1 MISLQKYR
9 EYLGDYLK
17 KYHNISDLKS
27 FFKCL
32 NPEHEDNHPSMMYTN
47 KYNICKCFACGASYN
62 IFSLIAQDYHLTDFK
77 DQLNKLKELYL
88 GYVPK
93 VEEYEEIDEPLKDY
107 TNYYELCFKNRFKT
121 NYLETRGIH
130 EPLLQKYHIGFDENK
145 KRMIF
150 PIHKNC
156 YFARSVEGK
165 EKYKSKGRSD
175 IWNRKVLENSTEKT
189 IIYVTESIIDALS
202 IEEVAPE
209 LKTISINGVGNI
221 MNFAKILNDMNYK
234 GTVIISFDKDNAGIT
249 ASKNLKEELVKSH
262 IQTFENSLISSFDD
276 GKDLNECLILDREK
290 FQKNVEYFSR
300 AYKEYIEKKE
310 HQKEVSL

>member
-1 MISLQKYR
+1 
-9 EYLGDYLK
+9 
-17 KYHNISDLKS
+17 
-27 FFKCL
+27 
-32 NPEHEDNHPSMMYTN
+32 
-47 KYNICKCFACGASYN
+47 
-62 IFSLIAQDYHLTDFK
+62 
-77 DQLNKLKELYL
+77 
-88 GYVPK
+88 
-93 VEEYEEIDEPLKDY
+93 
-107 TNYYELCFKNRFKT
+107 
-121 NYLETRGIH
+121 
-130 EPLLQKYHIGFDENK
+130 
-145 KRMIF
+145 MIF

-165 EKYKSKGRSD
+165 EKYKNKGKSD

-209 LKTISINGVGNI
+209 LQTVSINGVGNI
-221 MNFAKILNDMNYK
+221 MNFVKILNDMNYK

-249 ASKNLKEELVKSH
+249 ASQNLKEELVKNH

-276 GKDLNECLILDREK
+276 GKDLNECLVLDREK

-310 HQKEVSL
+310 QQKEVSL

>member
-1 MISLQKYR
+1 MITLQMYR

-32 NPEHEDNHPSMMYTN
+32 NPEHKDNHPSMMYTH
-47 KYNICKCFACGASYN
+47 KYNICKCFACGANYN

-93 VEEYEEIDEPLKDY
+93 IEEYQEIDEPLKDY

-150 PIHKNC
+150 PINKNC
-156 YFARSVEGK
+156 YFARNVEGK
-165 EKYKSKGRSD
+165 EKYKSKGKSD

-209 LKTISINGVGNI
+209 LLTVSINGVGNI
-221 MNFAKILNDMNYK
+221 MNIVKILNDVNYK
-234 GTVIISFDKDNAGIT
+234 GTVIIAFDKDAAGVT
-249 ASKNLKEELVKSH
+249 ASQNLKEELVKNH
-262 IQTFENSLISSFDD
+262 IQVFENSLITSFEDA
-276 GKDLNECLILDREK
+276 KDLNESLILNREK
-290 FQKNVEYFSR
+290 LQKNVKYFSQN
-300 AYKEYIEKKE
+300 YKEYIEKTK
-310 HQKEVSL
+310 KSKDVLL